1 MCGQWVPH
9 KKPLVIRRVTLLGK
23 QYSTSFAW
31 QYGQGNFPTK
41 KNLKS
46 LWISNCLW
54 KHLYVLFPI
63 TINAIYHLNCSI
75 LKVDEVKLQTL
86 IELEIGIN
94 DKMKEEQDKMQLGKF
109 TIQKKC
115 MMQSLQ
121 RVSHKFGH

>member
-41 KNLKS
+41 FLNPYKYLTVYGNICTCFS
-46 LWISNCLW
+46 
-54 KHLYVLFPI
+54 PI

-86 IELEIGIN
+86 IEQELEIGIN
-94 DKMKEEQDKMQLGKF
+94 DKMKEKQDKMQLGKF

-115 MMQSLQ
+115 MMQSLP
-121 RVSHKFGH
+121 G